1 MLVSG
6 CFVIFEVRKQNN
18 TITPTDMAKVV
29 YKSYNQND
37 NLLFPHCIGDFIP
50 ENDPVRVLD
59 AIVEH
64 LDISAIEATY
74 KGGGA
79 SSFAPRMLLKV
90 ILYAYL
96 QNIHSGR
103 KMEAMLKRD
112 VNFMWLSGMQRPD
125 FNTINLFRKNRLA
138 DVMDDIFTQVVKMLV
153 DAKFVS
159 LEVQYIDGTKIEA
172 NANKYTFVWKKATK
186 TNQDKLDHKV
196 KSILREA
203 ERVLN
208 MELKDESDN
217 VMTAE
222 EMQKRTDEILA
233 RMDEKGIC
241 DKKLRKEVTK
251 VKEESV
257 PKMKEYEEKLE
268 IAGERGSY
276 SKTDKDA
283 TFMRMKEDAMNN
295 GQTKPGYNVQIAT
308 ENQFITNYGLYSSP
322 TDQGTLI
329 PFLNSFEDRYGV
341 RSSTVCAD
349 SGYGS
354 EMNYEHMVSK
364 QITPFVKYNMFHAE
378 TKRKRRKNAFL
389 IENMFHNKES
399 DFYVCPMGQH
409 LEFVKQIKEK
419 SDLGYESTKSVY
431 RAKDCSRCPLRSM
444 CYKGRHNARTI
455 EVNHRNNELRAM
467 ARELLTSDEGL
478 MHRSRR
484 PIEPEAVFGQIKYD
498 NHFKRFS
505 YRGKRLVNAEFA
517 AIARVSADCRTLHAV
532 TICKRFKE
540 RYHRSLIIGLMV

>member
-37 NLLFPHCIGDFIP
+37 TLLFPHCIGDFIP

-378 TKRKRRKNAFL
+378 MKRKRRKNAFL

-498 NHFKRFS
+498 NHFKRFN
-505 YRGKRLVNAEFA
+505 YRGKRLVKAEFA
-517 AIARVSADCRTLHAV
+517 AIAVAHNIRKMISKGYC
-532 TICKRFKE
+532 ICSE
-540 RYHRSLIIGLMV
+540 VMVG

>member
-1 MLVSG
+1 
-6 CFVIFEVRKQNN
+6 
-18 TITPTDMAKVV
+18 MAKVV

-96 QNIHSGR
+96 LNIHSGR
-103 KMEAMLKRD
+103 KMEALLKRD

-138 DVMDDIFTQVVKMLV
+138 DVMDDIFTQVVQMLV
-153 DAKFVS
+153 DARFVS

-186 TNQDKLDHKV
+186 TNQDKLDIKV

-222 EMQKRTDEILA
+222 EMQKRTDDILA
-233 RMDEKGIC
+233 QMDEKGIS

-257 PKMKEYEEKLE
+257 QKMKEYEEKLE
-268 IAGERGSY
+268 IVGERGSY

-308 ENQFITNYGLYSSP
+308 ENQFITNYGLYHQAN
-322 TDQGTLI
+322 DQGTMI
-329 PFLNSFEDRYGV
+329 PFLKSFNERYGTQ
-341 RSSTVCAD
+341 STTVCAD

-354 EMNYEHMVSK
+354 EMNYEYMVSN

-378 TKRKRRKNAFL
+378 MKRKRRKNAFL
-389 IENMFHNKES
+389 IENMFYNKEL

-419 SDLGYESTKSVY
+419 SELGYESTKSVY

-444 CYKGRHNARTI
+444 CYKGKYNARII

-517 AIARVSADCRTLHAV
+517 AIAVAHNIRKMIAKGYCVCSEVAV
-532 TICKRFKE
+532 
-540 RYHRSLIIGLMV
+540 G

>member
-1 MLVSG
+1 
-6 CFVIFEVRKQNN
+6 
-18 TITPTDMAKVV
+18 MAKVT

-103 KMEAMLKRD
+103 KMEALLKRD

-125 FNTINLFRKNRLA
+125 FNTINLFRKHRLA
-138 DVMDDIFTQVVKMLV
+138 DVMDDIFTQVVQMLV

-186 TNQDKLDHKV
+186 TNQDKLDLKV

-208 MELKDESDN
+208 MELKDESAN

-233 RMDEKGIC
+233 RMDENGIS

-354 EMNYEHMVSK
+354 EMNYEYMVSN

-378 TKRKRRKNAFL
+378 MKRNRRNNPFL
-389 IENMFHNKES
+389 VENMFHNKDL

-409 LEFVKQIKEK
+409 LEFIGTKKET
-419 SDLGYESTKSVY
+419 SDLGYVSTRSVY
-431 RAKDCSRCPLRSM
+431 RSKDCSRCPLRSM
-444 CYKGRHNARTI
+444 CYTGQHKTRTI
-455 EVNHRNNELRAM
+455 VVNHRNNELRAM
-467 ARELLTSDEGL
+467 ARELLTSEEGL
-478 MHRSRR
+478 KHRSKR

-498 NHFKRFS
+498 NHFKRFN

-517 AIARVSADCRTLHAV
+517 AIAVAHNIRKMISKGYCVCSEGAV
-532 TICKRFKE
+532 
-540 RYHRSLIIGLMV
+540 G

>member
-1 MLVSG
+1 
-6 CFVIFEVRKQNN
+6 
-18 TITPTDMAKVV
+18 MAKVT

-37 NLLFPHCIGDFIP
+37 SLLFPHCIGDFIP

-103 KMEAMLKRD
+103 KMEALLKRD

-138 DVMDDIFTQVVKMLV
+138 DVMDDIFTQVVQMLV

-172 NANKYTFVWKKATK
+172 NANKYTFVWKKAPK
-186 TNQDKLDHKV
+186 TNQDKLDLKV

-217 VMTAE
+217 IMTAE
-222 EMQKRTDEILA
+222 EMQKRTDDILA
-233 RMDEKGIC
+233 QMDEKGIS
-241 DKKLRKEVTK
+241 DKKLRKAVAK

-268 IAGERGSY
+268 IVGERGSY

-308 ENQFITNYGLYSSP
+308 ENQFITNYSLYHQAN
-322 TDQGTLI
+322 DQGTMI
-329 PFLNSFEDRYGV
+329 PFLKSF
-341 RSSTVCAD
+341 S
-349 SGYGS
+349 
-354 EMNYEHMVSK
+354 
-364 QITPFVKYNMFHAE
+364 
-378 TKRKRRKNAFL
+378 
-389 IENMFHNKES
+389 
-399 DFYVCPMGQH
+399 
-409 LEFVKQIKEK
+409 
-419 SDLGYESTKSVY
+419 
-431 RAKDCSRCPLRSM
+431 
-444 CYKGRHNARTI
+444 
-455 EVNHRNNELRAM
+455 
-467 ARELLTSDEGL
+467 
-478 MHRSRR
+478 
-484 PIEPEAVFGQIKYD
+484 
-498 NHFKRFS
+498 
-505 YRGKRLVNAEFA
+505 
-517 AIARVSADCRTLHAV
+517 
-532 TICKRFKE
+532 E
-540 RYHRSLIIGLMV
+540 RY

>member
-1 MLVSG
+1 MSG
-6 CFVIFEVRKQNN
+6 SFVIFEVRNQNN
-18 TITPTDMAKVV
+18 TLTLTDMAKVT

-103 KMEAMLKRD
+103 KMEALLKRD

-138 DVMDDIFTQVVKMLV
+138 DVMDDIFTQVVQMLV

-186 TNQDKLDHKV
+186 TNQDKLDLKV

-222 EMQKRTDEILA
+222 EMQDRTDEILA
-233 RMDEKGIC
+233 QMDEKGIS
-241 DKKLRKEVTK
+241 DKKLRKAVVK

-268 IAGERGSY
+268 IVGDRGSY

-329 PFLNSFEDRYGV
+329 PFLNSFEIRYGLQ
-341 RSSTVCAD
+341 SSTVCAD

-354 EMNYEHMVSK
+354 EMNYEYMVSN

-378 TKRKRRKNAFL
+378 MKRNRRNNPFL
-389 IENMFHNKES
+389 VENMFYNKDL

-409 LEFVKQIKEK
+409 LEFIGTKKET
-419 SDLGYESTKSVY
+419 SDLGYVSTRSVY
-431 RAKDCSRCPLRSM
+431 RSKDCSRCPLRSM
-444 CYKGRHNARTI
+444 CYTGQHKTRTI
-455 EVNHRNNELRAM
+455 VVNHRNNELRAM
-467 ARELLTSDEGL
+467 ARELLTSEEGL
-478 MHRSRR
+478 KHRSKR

-498 NHFKRFS
+498 NHFKRFN
-505 YRGKRLVNAEFA
+505 YRGKRLVKAEFA
-517 AIARVSADCRTLHAV
+517 AIAVAHNIRKMISKGYCVCSEV
-532 TICKRFKE
+532 TV
-540 RYHRSLIIGLMV
+540 G

>member
-1 MLVSG
+1 MSG
-6 CFVIFEVRKQNN
+6 SFVIFEVRKQNN

-103 KMEAMLKRD
+103 KMEALLKRD

-233 RMDEKGIC
+233 RMDEKGIS

-378 TKRKRRKNAFL
+378 MKRKRRKNAFL
-389 IENMFHNKES
+389 IENMFYNKEL

-409 LEFVKQIKEK
+409 LELVKQIKEK

-431 RAKDCSRCPLRSM
+431 RAKDCSRCPLRGM
-444 CYKGRHNARTI
+444 CYKGKHNARTI

-517 AIARVSADCRTLHAV
+517 AIAIAHNIRKMISKGYCVCSEVAV
-532 TICKRFKE
+532 
-540 RYHRSLIIGLMV
+540 G

>member
-1 MLVSG
+1 
-6 CFVIFEVRKQNN
+6 
-18 TITPTDMAKVV
+18 MAKVV

-37 NLLFPHCIGDFIP
+37 NLLFPHCIGVFIP

-103 KMEAMLKRD
+103 KMEALLKRD

-138 DVMDDIFTQVVKMLV
+138 DVMDDIFTQVVQMLV
-153 DAKFVS
+153 DARFVS

-186 TNQDKLDHKV
+186 TNQDKLDRKV

-222 EMQKRTDEILA
+222 EMQKRTDDILA
-233 RMDEKGIC
+233 QMDEKGIS

-268 IAGERGSY
+268 IVGERGSY

-308 ENQFITNYGLYSSP
+308 ENQFITNYGLYHQAN
-322 TDQGTLI
+322 DHGTMI
-329 PFLNSFEDRYGV
+329 PFLESFAERYGIQ
-341 RSSTVCAD
+341 SPTVCAD

-354 EMNYEHMVSK
+354 EMNYKYMVSNH
-364 QITPFVKYNMFHAE
+364 ITPFVKYNMFHAE
-378 TKRKRRKNAFL
+378 MKRKRRKNAFL
-389 IENMFHNKES
+389 VENMFYNKEL
-399 DFYVCPMGQH
+399 DFYICPMGQH

-431 RAKDCSRCPLRSM
+431 RAKGCSRCPLRSM
-444 CYKGRHNARTI
+444 CYKGKHNVRII

-505 YRGKRLVNAEFA
+505 YRGKRLVKAEFA
-517 AIARVSADCRTLHAV
+517 AIAVAHNIRKMIAKGYCVCSEVAV
-532 TICKRFKE
+532 
-540 RYHRSLIIGLMV
+540 G

>member
-1 MLVSG
+1 MSG
-6 CFVIFEVRKQNN
+6 SFVIFEVRNQNN
-18 TITPTDMAKVV
+18 TLTLTDMAKVT

-37 NLLFPHCIGDFIP
+37 SLLFPHCIGDFIP

-64 LDISAIEATY
+64 LNISAIEATY

-103 KMEAMLKRD
+103 KMEALLKRD

-138 DVMDDIFTQVVKMLV
+138 DVMDDIFTQVVQMLV

-172 NANKYTFVWKKATK
+172 NANKYTFVWKKATR
-186 TNQDKLDHKV
+186 TNQDKLDLKV

-208 MELKDESDN
+208 MELRNESDN

-222 EMQKRTDEILA
+222 EMQKRTDDILA
-233 RMDEKGIC
+233 LMDEKGIS
-241 DKKLRKEVTK
+241 DKKLRKEVIK

-268 IAGERGSY
+268 IVGERGSY

-378 TKRKRRKNAFL
+378 MKRKRRKNAFL
-389 IENMFHNKES
+389 IENMFYNKGL

-431 RAKDCSRCPLRSM
+431 RAKDCSRCPLRGM
-444 CYKGRHNARTI
+444 CYKGKHNARTI

-517 AIARVSADCRTLHAV
+517 AIAVAHNIRKMISKGYCVCSEVAV
-532 TICKRFKE
+532 
-540 RYHRSLIIGLMV
+540 G

>member
-1 MLVSG
+1 MSRS
-6 CFVIFEVRKQNN
+6 FIIFEVRNQNK
-18 TITPTDMAKVV
+18 TLTPTDMAKVV

-59 AIVEH
+59 TIVEH

-103 KMEAMLKRD
+103 KMEALLKRD

-138 DVMDDIFTQVVKMLV
+138 DVMDDIFTQVVRMLV

-172 NANKYTFVWKKATK
+172 NANKYTFVWKKATR
-186 TNQDKLDHKV
+186 TNQDKLDLKV
-196 KSILREA
+196 KAILREA
-203 ERVLN
+203 ERVLD
-208 MELKDESDN
+208 MELKDEPDN

-222 EMQKRTDEILA
+222 EMQKRTDDILA
-233 RMDEKGIC
+233 QMDEKGIS
-241 DKKLRKEVTK
+241 DKKLLKTVSK
-251 VKEESV
+251 IKEESV

-268 IAGERGSY
+268 TVGERGSY

-308 ENQFITNYGLYSSP
+308 ENQFITNYGLYHQAN
-322 TDQGTLI
+322 DQGTMI
-329 PFLNSFEDRYGV
+329 PFLESFNERYGMQ
-341 RSSTVCAD
+341 STTVCAD

-354 EMNYEHMVSK
+354 EMNYEYMVSN

-378 TKRKRRKNAFL
+378 MKRKRRKNAFI
-389 IENMFHNKES
+389 IENMFYNKES

-419 SDLGYESTKSVY
+419 SDLGYESTKSIY
-431 RAKDCSRCPLRSM
+431 SAKDCSRCPLRSM
-444 CYKGRHNARTI
+444 CYKGKHNARII

-505 YRGKRLVNAEFA
+505 YRGKRLVSAEFA
-517 AIARVSADCRTLHAV
+517 AIAVAHNIRKMIAKGYCVCSEVAV
-532 TICKRFKE
+532 
-540 RYHRSLIIGLMV
+540 G

>member
-1 MLVSG
+1 MSRS
-6 CFVIFEVRKQNN
+6 FVIFEVRKQIISSTSN
-18 TITPTDMAKVV
+18 DMAKVT

-64 LDISAIEATY
+64 LDIRAIEATY

-103 KMEAMLKRD
+103 KMEALLKRD

-138 DVMDDIFTQVVKMLV
+138 DVMDDIFTQVVRMLV

-233 RMDEKGIC
+233 RMDEKGIS

-378 TKRKRRKNAFL
+378 MKRKRRKNDFL
-389 IENMFHNKES
+389 IENMFYNKEL

-409 LEFVKQIKEK
+409 LELVKQIKEK

-431 RAKDCSRCPLRSM
+431 RAKDCSRCPLRGM
-444 CYKGRHNARTI
+444 CYKGKHNARTI

-517 AIARVSADCRTLHAV
+517 AIAVAHNIRKMISKGYCVCSEVAV
-532 TICKRFKE
+532 
-540 RYHRSLIIGLMV
+540 G